1 MVSFGK
7 VSRYPLRDNSVL
19 PRLKETR
26 TKRRSRDTEETA
38 SLVPE
43 TAPSD
48 HSDPARQ
55 QPPASIRRVEGRP
68 VASDSQ
74 DGHETAELP
83 PLTEYHQPI
92 RDQSGHQ
99 LNETRDRVHFWTGT
113 RTGSGRAAAES
124 RRDDR
129 HHRS

>member
-26 TKRRSRDTEETA
+26 ANRRSRDREETA
-38 SLVPE
+38 SLLSE
-43 TAPSD
+43 AAPSN

-68 VASDSQ
+68 AASDSQ
-74 DGHETAELP
+74 DCHETAEFP
-83 PLTEYHQPI
+83 PLSEYHQPT
-92 RDQSGHQ
+92 RDQGSHQ
-99 LNETRDRVHFWTGT
+99 LNETRVRVHLRIGT
-113 RTGSGRAAAES
+113 RTGGGRAASES

-129 HHRS
+129 HN